1 MQISEEEIKRN
12 CSAAIYKRGLEY
24 FREGRVHLRLRDKD
38 AIGAIVDGEE
48 LYNVRITF
56 SEDHIH
62 DMICTCPYYQT
73 MGVACK
79 HIVAT
84 LKMRQAELSD
94 CASDGFQ
101 SENERLAAE
110 LCRQFDFSM
119 LETQACNLGLT
130 MRISHNSRHE
140 CCYSAVIRLG
150 HLRLE
155 PIKGVESFLEAYIR
169 QKEFKISRHKSIYP
183 HCYQFS
189 PAQAEVLQILAEAY
203 ENKSSGMLYYTPKL
217 TETDFGV
224 HTAKRLFDLL
234 SQIPCEFVIDGMSI
248 PEVTIVED
256 NPDILVDVTATDESI
271 NLSLTENGI
280 ALIPD
285 GSWFFYENTI
295 FHTDAEWRSWFMPIY
310 RTVVEAQRTQIDF
323 VGNSRMEFATKI
335 LPSLQNRHGVI
346 LQGIEDVII
355 RENAQFDVFFDRRGS
370 GICAVIFVH
379 YGGISLKLPYREQYS
394 EKILIRDTEKEA
406 QVLSYFSEFQENH
419 EEFTLDTDEEIYR
432 FLTEALPGLSK
443 LCTLHTSTGFEEMRI
458 GKKPS
463 ISGNVSYRMD
473 VDLLE
478 VSFETEFSKEELIE
492 ILQSIHLQKSFYRY
506 RDGNFLDLE
515 QEIPVISLLRRL
527 DWTEEELLTGHK
539 ELSKQQ
545 TLYMMGLTKMGLL
558 SADENFHNLCKSLSD
573 FQAEIAPEFSEVLRP
588 YQKVGVHW
596 MQQLSFLGLGGILAD
611 DMGLGKTLQVI
622 AFVMSEQKEKPA
634 LVIAPSALVYNWLQE
649 IHRFSPR
656 ARVLVIE
663 GPAEERERL
672 LKEVPGNDFVLTSY
686 ALLRRDIAHYQE
698 MDFSACFIDEAQYIK
713 NPRTMNSIAVKK
725 IRADRRFALTGT
737 PIENTLGELWSIFD
751 FVMPGYLYQQRR
763 FVQEYENPMV
773 RKDDKEAAEDLK
785 RRVHPFILRR
795 MKQEVLTE
803 LPEKIETTVLASFEP
818 EQEKLYQAF
827 LAAARNELEE
837 IIAAG
842 TENHL
847 RILALLMRLRQIC
860 CHPKLIDEDYQKGS
874 GKMQLLEELLVSARE
889 SGHRVLVFSQFT
901 SMLTILKKRFEQLG
915 MNTFYLDGSTPGYE
929 RVALAERFN
938 QGEGDIFLI
947 SLKAGGTGLNLTGAD
962 MVIHYDPWWNPAV
975 TDQASDRA
983 YRIGQTKAVQIIR
996 LAVRNS
1002 IEEQILKLSEKKRF
1016 LANQIISE
1024 NTALLTKLSTE
1035 ELLELFR

>member
-1 MQISEEEIKRN
+1 
-12 CSAAIYKRGLEY
+12 
-24 FREGRVHLRLRDKD
+24 
-38 AIGAIVDGEE
+38 
-48 LYNVRITF
+48 
-56 SEDHIH
+56 
-62 DMICTCPYYQT
+62 
-73 MGVACK
+73 
-79 HIVAT
+79 
-84 LKMRQAELSD
+84 
-94 CASDGFQ
+94 
-101 SENERLAAE
+101 
-110 LCRQFDFSM
+110 
-119 LETQACNLGLT
+119 
-130 MRISHNSRHE
+130 
-140 CCYSAVIRLG
+140 
-150 HLRLE
+150 
-155 PIKGVESFLEAYIR
+155 
-169 QKEFKISRHKSIYP
+169 
-183 HCYQFS
+183 
-189 PAQAEVLQILAEAY
+189 
-203 ENKSSGMLYYTPKL
+203 
-217 TETDFGV
+217 
-224 HTAKRLFDLL
+224 
-234 SQIPCEFVIDGMSI
+234 
-248 PEVTIVED
+248 
-256 NPDILVDVTATDESI
+256 
-271 NLSLTENGI
+271 
-280 ALIPD
+280 
-285 GSWFFYENTI
+285 
-295 FHTDAEWRSWFMPIY
+295 
-310 RTVVEAQRTQIDF
+310 
-323 VGNSRMEFATKI
+323 
-335 LPSLQNRHGVI
+335 
-346 LQGIEDVII
+346 
-355 RENAQFDVFFDRRGS
+355 
-370 GICAVIFVH
+370 VIFVH

-394 EKILIRDTEKEA
+394 EKILIRDTEKEE

-527 DWTEEELLTGHK
+527 DWTEEELLNGHK

-545 TLYMMGLTKMGLL
+545 TLYMMGLTEMGLL

-751 FVMPGYLYQQRR
+751 FVMPGYLYEQRR